1 MVVGSPSSSSG
12 CHQSTAEAERGGG
25 EIGGC
30 QTKTPLSPS
39 GQCVT
44 RAKDDTH
51 QTVVLGYQLV
61 MISRHPHG
69 SIHILE

>member
-12 CHQSTAEAERGGG
+12 CHQSTAEAERGWG

-44 RAKDDTH
+44 TAKDDTH
-51 QTVVLGYQLV
+51 QTVVLGYQ
-61 MISRHPHG
+61 
-69 SIHILE
+69 